1 MKPTKGKSEDILLIF
16 VSGQRFFKEI
26 NRKEKFNYLLD
37 QFTKLCHIS
46 LSTAFLH
53 LMLADCC
60 RLSMKLIYNASS
72 HDDADLHFPVIVNL
86 EADRLMSSRKNLV
99 PLLPQTG
106 IAFLVLERSKSDYT
120 WRIVKSLFA
129 TWPVLI
135 LILVLSLLAGIAA
148 WSLVGLFLSFAV
160 MNRNFVFWDVQIRE
174 QIIHYKSHC
183 YESKK
188 KKEEI
193 LKKDKKKNKKH
204 EKCNF
209 VIFHFTFCFHTRRNG
224 GTRTTFLPCL
234 LRASGKVSGG
244 LLFP

>member
-16 VSGQRFFKEI
+16 VTGQRFFKEI
-26 NRKEKFNYLLD
+26 NRKEKFNYLLN

-72 HDDADLHFPVIVNL
+72 HDDADLYFPVIVNL

-106 IAFLVLERSKSDYT
+106 IAFLVLERSRSDYM

-135 LILVLSLLAGIAA
+135 LILVLSLLAGIGA

-183 YESKK
+183 YDFKK
-188 KKEEI
+188 KK
-193 LKKDKKKNKKH
+193 KKKFKKRI
-204 EKCNF
+204 K
-209 VIFHFTFCFHTRRNG
+209 
-224 GTRTTFLPCL
+224 
-234 LRASGKVSGG
+234 KVM
-244 LLFP
+244 PV

>member
-1 MKPTKGKSEDILLIF
+1 
-16 VSGQRFFKEI
+16 
-26 NRKEKFNYLLD
+26 
-37 QFTKLCHIS
+37 
-46 LSTAFLH
+46 
-53 LMLADCC
+53 MLADCC

-106 IAFLVLERSKSDYT
+106 IAFLVLERSRSDYT

-174 QIIHYKSHC
+174 KIIHYKSHC

-188 KKEEI
+188 KKKEEI
-193 LKKDKKKNKKH
+193 LKKDKKK
-204 EKCNF
+204 
-209 VIFHFTFCFHTRRNG
+209 
-224 GTRTTFLPCL
+224 
-234 LRASGKVSGG
+234 
-244 LLFP
+244 

>member
-16 VSGQRFFKEI
+16 VSGLRFFKEI

-148 WSLVGLFLSFAV
+148 WSLVGLFL
-160 MNRNFVFWDVQIRE
+160 IL
-174 QIIHYKSHC
+174 C
-183 YESKK
+183 GYESKFCILGRANKRTNHTLQKPLLWIKK

-193 LKKDKKKNKKH
+193 LKKDKKKTKNMK
-204 EKCNF
+204 NA
-209 VIFHFTFCFHTRRNG
+209 I
-224 GTRTTFLPCL
+224 L
-234 LRASGKVSGG
+234 LSSI
-244 LLFP
+244 LLFVSTPGEMEELGQLSSHVY